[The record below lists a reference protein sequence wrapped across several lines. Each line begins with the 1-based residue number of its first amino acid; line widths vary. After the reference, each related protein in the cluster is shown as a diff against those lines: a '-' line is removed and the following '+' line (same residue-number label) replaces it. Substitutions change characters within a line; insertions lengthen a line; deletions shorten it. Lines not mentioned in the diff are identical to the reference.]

1 VLTDYL
7 GGDEDIVLGCGV
19 GALSLTK
26 EAKSFPGD
34 LDHALG
40 VCGLGRRSILD
51 GCLGSIGRSWIVEF
65 IGTRAVLVTTL
76 LITSAIVAAVAE
88 RTTAALKA
96 ASTPAIVAA
105 TALTAL
111 LGGVFLRRGSLGSSP
126 LGGSRGLRIG

>member
-1 VLTDYL
+1 VLTDHL

-19 GALSLTK
+19 GALGLTK

-40 VCGLGRRSILD
+40 VCRLRRRSILD

-65 IGTRAVLVTTL
+65 VRSGAVLVTRL
-76 LITSAIVAAVAE
+76 LLSAAVITTIAE
-88 RTTAALKA
+88 RTTSALKA

-105 TALTAL
+105 TAWTAL
-111 LGGVFLRRGSLGSSP
+111 LGGVFLGSGSLGSSP